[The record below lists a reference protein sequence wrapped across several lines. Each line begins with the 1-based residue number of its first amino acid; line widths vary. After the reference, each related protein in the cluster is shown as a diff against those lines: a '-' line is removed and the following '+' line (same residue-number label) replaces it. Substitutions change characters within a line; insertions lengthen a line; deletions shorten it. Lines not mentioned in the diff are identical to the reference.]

1 MKIKYLTE
9 REYEIMKILWGSD
22 KPMLI
27 SDIIKLTEITAKN
40 SVHPMLKNLIKNGY
54 VKVVGNIVV
63 VKTSSRLYTPAV
75 SLEDYTV
82 SRINEIYNKK
92 KNWFDLKK
100 FLLSL
105 YEQNKNKN
113 HELIQSVKDF
123 IESNEC
129 N

>member
-1 MKIKYLTE
+1 MKTKYLTE

-27 SDIIKLTEITAKN
+27 SDIIKSTEITAKN

-63 VKTSSRLYTPAV
+63 VKTSSRLYAPAI
-75 SLEDYTV
+75 SLEDYVV

-92 KNWFDLKK
+92 KNWFDSKK

-105 YEQNKNKN
+105 SAQNKNKS

-123 IESNEC
+123 IEN
-129 N
+129 NAYN

>member
-1 MKIKYLTE
+1 MKLKYLTE

-27 SDIIKLTEITAKN
+27 SDIMKSTEITAKN

-63 VKTSSRLYTPAV
+63 VKTSSRLYSPAV
-75 SLEDYTV
+75 SLEDYMV

-92 KNWFDLKK
+92 ENWLDLKK
-100 FLLSL
+100 FLLRLS
-105 YEQNKNKN
+105 EQNKNKN

-123 IESNEC
+123 IESM
-129 N
+129 